1 MSMTDLFLAVLRMS
15 LVGGMAAAAVIM
27 IRLCLRRA
35 PKIFSYL
42 LWGIVFFRLLCPV
55 SFQSSFSLLGILEQ
69 GREQPK
75 ITAPLSVSGETE
87 NHPVSPAADPA
98 IPFEEP
104 QQAQP
109 IESPAQPSTTQNPAS
124 VWDGLA
130 WIWILGAV
138 GMGVWSAISYIRLK
152 SRIGTAT
159 KVSGNV
165 MESDRIST
173 PFVCGF
179 LRPKVYLPVGLCA
192 EEVSCV
198 LAHEQTHI
206 RRGDYLVKPLAF
218 TALCLHWFN
227 PMVWA
232 AFLLMGQDMEMSC
245 DERALSRIADKGLYS
260 KTLVNLSLNRQ
271 ALICPLAFGGGNM
284 KKRIENVI
292 HYRKPS
298 VWIVASA
305 VVLLAAV
312 GIFLLAN
319 PKTAAKDSIA
329 DYIGSHIKQIEQ
341 VQVRLGEESG
351 AVDKD
356 EITALLEKADWERK
370 ENQAEN
376 PEERLVFDIKLKGG
390 TMKISLFPADASTVL
405 LSLEEK
411 GQTFQLPEADYSA
424 LCALAEKAVDLSDFG
439 YGEYGTA
446 QKYPTAESAAQA
458 YITALLESDAAVIS
472 ELTPSMGKSEA
483 QKEFDK
489 KIWKTIDISHVVIES
504 EDIRETRACYA
515 LTLTVQD
522 AGESAFEPGKSP
534 RWLYLVK
541 GENGWYAEG
550 LMTSGSPDEDWWNR
564 TIAPENHS
572 DEIRSL
578 LDAIEDR
585 GKEVPTDQFRS
596 QIEAH
601 PDEYKKVISYG
612 EEALLYMAE
621 EFERGGQ
628 DGLRGRILET
638 ASREILGGE
647 DIKTA
652 TKSGQEWYDSYKAH
666 IARLYELNGEAFLK
680 EHTQFPQFLSY
691 LIQRAD
697 SVRTDVTK

>member
-1 MSMTDLFLAVLRMS
+1 
-15 LVGGMAAAAVIM
+15 
-27 IRLCLRRA
+27 
-35 PKIFSYL
+35 
-42 LWGIVFFRLLCPV
+42 
-55 SFQSSFSLLGILEQ
+55 
-69 GREQPK
+69 
-75 ITAPLSVSGETE
+75 
-87 NHPVSPAADPA
+87 
-98 IPFEEP
+98 
-104 QQAQP
+104 
-109 IESPAQPSTTQNPAS
+109 
-124 VWDGLA
+124 
-130 WIWILGAV
+130 
-138 GMGVWSAISYIRLK
+138 
-152 SRIGTAT
+152 
-159 KVSGNV
+159 
-165 MESDRIST
+165 
-173 PFVCGF
+173 
-179 LRPKVYLPVGLCA
+179 
-192 EEVSCV
+192 
-198 LAHEQTHI
+198 
-206 RRGDYLVKPLAF
+206 
-218 TALCLHWFN
+218 
-227 PMVWA
+227 
-232 AFLLMGQDMEMSC
+232 
-245 DERALSRIADKGLYS
+245 
-260 KTLVNLSLNRQ
+260 
-271 ALICPLAFGGGNM
+271 M

-298 VWIVASA
+298 VWIAAAV

-329 DYIGSHIKQIEQ
+329 DYIDSHIKQIEQ

-411 GQTFQLPEADYSA
+411 EQTFQLPEADYSA

-439 YGEYGTA
+439 YDEYGTA

-564 TIAPENHS
+564 AIAPENHS

-652 TKSGQEWYDSYKAH
+652 TKSGQERYDSYKAH